1 MILNLDTVKDFIEC
15 GGDVNG
21 TNIHNLTPLIA
32 ASITAIDNSPNSI
45 KLVSML
51 LDHGANISQK
61 DKQRMNALMHA
72 SLRGNKGAVE
82 LLLQTCKKMKEI
94 NLENFLYQRDR
105 CGNSAIALAAE
116 RGFLVVVELLLEAGA
131 GAAIDHRNNCGNS
144 PIALAA
150 KGGFAVVVELLLE
163 AGAAI
168 DQSNNCGNSAL
179 ALAAKGGVPVVVE
192 LLLEAGAAIDQPNN
206 CGNSPIALAA
216 KGGFPVVVELL
227 LEAGAAIDQ
236 PNNSRQTPLFQAV
249 EQLHFAT
256 VQLLVGAGADLETQ
270 DAHCNTLFSI
280 AKKDTVLDTYLEE
293 MKEIPKFYHLAMRW
307 GEHRYLVCLRK
318 ADTSEIQSLLTN
330 LPDVKQSML
339 TNLTQVKQCLVSLQS
354 SHSSQDLHGLHS
366 LHNILTAHFGLIC
379 EASSLLQKA
388 LAYEEQ
394 HQQLHIYDPLY
405 ISTIAYV
412 RTHILKKLLY
422 HVDNS
427 IIHGILRFLPVRRAG
442 LLFGI
447 AGVSRW
453 PDTCWEKPV
462 GRSLRSLLGEA

>member
-94 NLENFLYQRDR
+94 NLENFLCERDKW
-105 CGNSAIALAAE
+105 GNSAIALAAGE
-116 RGFLVVVELLLEAGA
+116 GF
-131 GAAIDHRNNCGNS
+131 
-144 PIALAA
+144 
-150 KGGFAVVVELLLE
+150 
-163 AGAAI
+163 
-168 DQSNNCGNSAL
+168 
-179 ALAAKGGVPVVVE
+179 PVVVE

>member
-150 KGGFAVVVELLLE
+150 KGGFA
-163 AGAAI
+163 
-168 DQSNNCGNSAL
+168 
-179 ALAAKGGVPVVVE
+179 
-192 LLLEAGAAIDQPNN
+192 
-206 CGNSPIALAA
+206 
-216 KGGFPVVVELL
+216 VVVELL

-462 GRSLRSLLGEA
+462 GRSLRRRSLREACGEA

>member
-116 RGFLVVVELLLEAGA
+116 RGFL
-131 GAAIDHRNNCGNS
+131 
-144 PIALAA
+144 
-150 KGGFAVVVELLLE
+150 
-163 AGAAI
+163 
-168 DQSNNCGNSAL
+168 
-179 ALAAKGGVPVVVE
+179 
-192 LLLEAGAAIDQPNN
+192 
-206 CGNSPIALAA
+206 
-216 KGGFPVVVELL
+216 VVVELL